1 MHIMNKNEYL
11 REILRLQTLAPESE
25 ELKALQQH
33 RADVED
39 ILRKHFSGSSP
50 TIRYGGSHAKGT
62 MNKEAYDLDL
72 ICYFPH
78 DDTVAGSTLEEI
90 YNNAH
95 AALAPTYLIERKPSA
110 LRLKDSDPQRRGV
123 DFHIDVVP
131 GRYIDDSKTDTFL
144 YQSSG
149 EKKRLKTNLEI
160 HINHVKDSGV
170 VDAIRLLKLW
180 RGRKGLMVKHFALD
194 LLTIKLLK
202 GKRSSSLTYQLEHV
216 WTELHDHIDSISI
229 EDPANPTGND
239 LSELLNTSIRSTL
252 SSVAAATLQT
262 LYDAGWQEIFG
273 RIEETTEADKL
284 NMLRQA
290 AVRVATPTRPWSPG
304 L

>member
-1 MHIMNKNEYL
+1 MNTMNNNDYL
-11 REILRLQTLAPESE
+11 YEILRLQALDPKSD
-25 ELKALQQH
+25 ELRALQKH
-33 RADVED
+33 RADVEG
-39 ILRKHFSGSSP
+39 ILRAHFSQSAP

-62 MNKEAYDLDL
+62 MNKEAYDLDV

-78 DDTVAGSTLEEI
+78 DDTTAGETLEEI
-90 YNNAH
+90 YHNTAS
-95 AALAPTYLIERKPSA
+95 ALTPKYWVEPKPSA
-110 LRLKDSDPQRRGV
+110 LRLKDRDPQRMSV

-149 EKKRLKTNLEI
+149 EKKRLKTNLEV

-180 RGRKGLMVKHFALD
+180 RGRRGLMVKHFALD

-202 GKRSSSLTYQLEHV
+202 GKRSTNLTSQLEHV
-216 WTELHDHIDSISI
+216 WTELRDHGGSITI

-239 LSELLNTSIRSTL
+239 LSELLNSSIRLGL
-252 SSVAAATLQT
+252 SSVAATTLQT
-262 LYDAGWQEIFG
+262 LQDGGWQEIFG
-273 RIEETTEADKL
+273 PITEVNEADKIG
-284 NMLRQA
+284 MLRQA
-290 AVRVATPTRPWSPG
+290 SVRVATPTKPWSPG
-304 L
+304 S